1 VEFDEYQE
9 KSLQTDQQSSKK
21 KGEAGLM
28 IPLLGLAGETGTL
41 LAEFKKKFRDKQTY
55 EGFEAKTEEE
65 LGDVLWY
72 LSNIASRLN
81 LSLSKIAAKNLI
93 KTQERW
99 PIERDA
105 RRLRAFD
112 AGFPTGEQLP
122 RRARVRIY
130 EDRQHGVARIELLN
144 PKQSLLGDKLTDNAY
159 TDDGYRFHDVI
170 HLAHWALLGW
180 SPVMRKMLG
189 RKRKSNRKVDE
200 VEDGA
205 RAAIIEELLV
215 AFVYTNATQFSLYDG
230 VEHLDS
236 DMLATIK
243 RLVAHLEVHERL
255 AADWERAIK
264 EGYTAFRYL
273 KKHREAVLQIDMNR
287 RELKILS

>member
-1 VEFDEYQE
+1 MEFDEYQE

-55 EGFEAKTEEE
+55 EGFEARAEEE

-72 LSNIASRLN
+72 LSNIASRLK

-99 PIERDA
+99 PIERNA
-105 RRLRAFD
+105 RRLKAFD
-112 AGFPTGEQLP
+112 AGYPTAEQLP
-122 RRARVRIY
+122 RKAKVHVF
-130 EDRQHGVARIELLN
+130 EDKQHGVARIGLLN
-144 PKQSLLGDKLTDNAY
+144 PKQCLLGDKLTDNAY

-189 RKRKSNRKVDE
+189 RKRKSNPKVDE

-215 AFVYTNATQFSLYDG
+215 AFVYTNATQFRLYDG

-243 RLVAHLEVHERL
+243 RLVAHLEVHDRL

-264 EGYTAFRYL
+264 EGYTVFRYL
-273 KKHREAVLQIDMNR
+273 KERRAAVLQIDMNR
-287 RELKILS
+287 RELKIVS